1 MNALPAWRGE
11 RGKVESGIGEW
22 SARKGLAESRVC
34 GGRNA
39 VQAAVVIPV
48 LNQLAYT
55 QACVNCLQADIAA
68 GVRVVIVDNGS
79 TDGTGDWLKT
89 QRGLVVVSNETNRGC
104 APAWNQGVRAAAD
117 AEWIVILNNDVLLP
131 AGWIAALVSAAARAG
146 LDVASPAMRERDQN
160 YPFSEYAAD
169 FMKRMAGVIRRDAA
183 HGVCFAVKR
192 EVFAKVGEFDEG
204 FRIGQFEDSDFFRR
218 CRQAGFRLGT
228 VGDCF
233 IHHFG
238 SITQDALRGG
248 PKVRPYEAENRAY
261 YRAKWKIG
269 WWRRRWEKFTSRRR
283 LKKWRDAE
291 LAAHGRTLHEK
302 WEDGAWRAF

>member
-1 MNALPAWRGE
+1 MEENEKGF
-11 RGKVESGIGEW
+11 GSGG
-22 SARKGLAESRVC
+22 GF
-34 GGRNA
+34 GGRCGVN
-39 VQAAVVIPV
+39 AAVVIPV

-55 QACVNCLQADIAA
+55 QACLRCLEPDIAA
-68 GVRVVIVDNGS
+68 GVRVVVIDNGS
-79 TDGTGDWLKT
+79 TDGTGDWLKVQSGIT
-89 QRGLVVVSNETNRGC
+89 VVSNAENRGC
-104 APAWNQGVRAAAD
+104 AAAWNQGWRAAGE
-117 AEWIVILNNDVLLP
+117 AEWLVILNNDVLLP
-131 AGWIAALVSAAARAG
+131 AGWLNGLFGAAEREG
-146 LDVASPAMRERDQN
+146 LEVVSPAMRERDQN
-160 YPFSEYAAD
+160 YPFAEYAAE
-169 FMKRMAGVIRRDAA
+169 FIATMRGTIRREVA

-218 CRQAGFRLGT
+218 CRIAGFKLGI

-269 WWRRRWEKFTSRRR
+269 WWRRRWEKFTSRRA
-283 LKKWRDAE
+283 LKRWRDAE

-302 WEDGAWRAF
+302 WEDGGWKAF